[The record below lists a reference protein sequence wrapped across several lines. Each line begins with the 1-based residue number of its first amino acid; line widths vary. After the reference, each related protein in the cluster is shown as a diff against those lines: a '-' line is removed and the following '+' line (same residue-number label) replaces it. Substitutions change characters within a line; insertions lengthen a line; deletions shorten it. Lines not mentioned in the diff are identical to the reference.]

1 MIRSTQ
7 FVSTL
12 WLAGLLATG
21 AAASADARKVP
32 HPLPAPQV
40 PANLEV
46 PDGYHVDRLAYAA
59 GTQNQICLPGASETG
74 LVWSFLGPQATLFD
88 RHGEQ
93 VATHFLSGNPE
104 EDGIA
109 RPTWQ
114 HSRDTSAVW
123 AKPVASSTDPEF
135 VEAGAVPWLL
145 LEVVG
150 SAAGP
155 EDGTR
160 LSETSYIQR
169 IDTAGGLTPAGGCTP
184 LGAKKFV
191 PYSAVYVFYQ
201 AD

>member
-1 MIRSTQ
+1 MIRSTKSL
-7 FVSTL
+7 STL
-12 WLAGLLATG
+12 LLAGLIAAG
-21 AAASADARKVP
+21 AASPAAARNGHHQVP
-32 HPLPAPQV
+32 PPLV

-46 PDGYHVDRLAYAA
+46 PDGYHVDRIAYAA

-88 RHGEQ
+88 RHGAQ
-93 VATHFLSGNPE
+93 VATHYLSGNPE
-104 EDGIA
+104 EDGTA

-150 SAAGP
+150 SVAGP
-155 EDGTR
+155 EDGAR

-191 PYSAVYVFYQ
+191 PYSAVYVFYR